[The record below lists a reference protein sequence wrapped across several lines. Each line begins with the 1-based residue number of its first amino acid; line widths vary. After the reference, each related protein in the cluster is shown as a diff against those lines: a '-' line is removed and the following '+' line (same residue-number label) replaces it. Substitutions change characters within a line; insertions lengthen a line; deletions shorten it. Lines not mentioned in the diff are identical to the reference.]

1 VGTARIP
8 VAGGQDDARPLSGD
22 KAQRIIEAMRESVAR
37 KGLAGATFDQVARE
51 AGVSRGLLHYYFG
64 TKEQLLVQ
72 AVRRDAE
79 LRLQS
84 LEARLEPAKSG
95 DDFVALM
102 AQDLQEALAEDPD
115 FTVLI
120 FELFTLAR
128 RNEYVASEFAALL
141 RSTRETV
148 SAMLEG
154 AQKRG
159 AVKLAAPA
167 ECVTDVLFSVADGF
181 ALRMLGDPE
190 RDFSQSVAVAVGVVR
205 PLLGGS

>member
-1 VGTARIP
+1 
-8 VAGGQDDARPLSGD
+8 
-22 KAQRIIEAMRESVAR
+22 MRASVAR

-64 TKEQLLVQ
+64 TKEKLLVQ

-84 LEARLEPAKSG
+84 LEARLEPAKSA
-95 DDFVALM
+95 DDFIALM
-102 AQDLQEALAEDPD
+102 AQDLQETLDEDPD

-128 RNEYVASEFAALL
+128 RNEYVANEFAALL

-148 SAMLEG
+148 SAMLE
-154 AQKRG
+154 AAEQRG
-159 AVKLAAPA
+159 TVQLAAPA
-167 ECVTDVLFSVADGF
+167 PCVADVLFSVADGF

-190 RDFSQSVAVAVGVVR
+190 RDFSESVAVAARIVR